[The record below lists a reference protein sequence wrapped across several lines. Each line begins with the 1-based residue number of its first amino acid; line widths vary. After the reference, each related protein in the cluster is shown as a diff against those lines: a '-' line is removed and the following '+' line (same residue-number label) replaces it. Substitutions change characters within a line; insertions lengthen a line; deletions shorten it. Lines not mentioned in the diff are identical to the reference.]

1 MCVDLRMILRNIVCC
16 RFGGAAASPPVSLY
30 SLEAMQQ
37 TDGSK
42 HAMAGLMTRAEQA
55 VSATAMARTFGA
67 RLKEVTSGDA
77 THLVIF
83 KDNEP
88 AAVLI
93 GVEAYQAMQDE
104 LEDLRAE
111 RLAAERL
118 LSLKEENSVSLEDM
132 EARFR

>member
-1 MCVDLRMILRNIVCC
+1 MPALL
-16 RFGGAAASPPVSLY
+16 A
-30 SLEAMQQ
+30 
-37 TDGSK
+37 
-42 HAMAGLMTRAEQA
+42 RAEQA

-67 RLKEVTSGDA
+67 RLKEVTSGEA

-88 AAVLI
+88 AAVLV
-93 GVEAYQAMQDE
+93 GVEAYQALQDE

-111 RLAAERL
+111 RLASERML
-118 LSLKEENSVSLEDM
+118 TLDEGKTVSLEDM